1 MTQSNNFVAFQF
13 EIYYNIRNIIDIFP
27 YSGVCYVT
35 NLAAVGIFWRK
46 QMTTMIALYDVSE
59 MRKSL
64 IDFWEM
70 RYLRFWG

>member
-1 MTQSNNFVAFQF
+1 MYKVVIS
-13 EIYYNIRNIIDIFP
+13 I
-27 YSGVCYVT
+27 SGVCYVT

-46 QMTTMIALYDVSE
+46 EMNTLIGFYDVSE

-70 RYLRFWG
+70 RHYRFLGKNSQILC

>member
-1 MTQSNNFVAFQF
+1 MTGKNT
-13 EIYYNIRNIIDIFP
+13 
-27 YSGVCYVT
+27 SGVCYVT

-46 QMTTMIALYDVSE
+46 QMTTMIGFYDVSE

-70 RYLRFWG
+70 RHLRVLG